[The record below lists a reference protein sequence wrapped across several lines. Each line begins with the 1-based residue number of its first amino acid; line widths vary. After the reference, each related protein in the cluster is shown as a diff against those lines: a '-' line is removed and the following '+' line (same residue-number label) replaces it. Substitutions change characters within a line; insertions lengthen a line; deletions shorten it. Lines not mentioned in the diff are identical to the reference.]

1 MIVVKTKKGV
11 QKIDLKNVKRY
22 KQEVEEV
29 LKDEKLLEESL
40 YEFIKS
46 MPFDKVYTFTGEV
59 TKEELL
65 KEIEHKTEKYR
76 HMLEVYRKMLE
87 EMVHG

>member
-1 MIVVKTKKGV
+1 MIVIKTKKGLMKV
-11 QKIDLKNVKRY
+11 DLKNIKRY

-46 MPFDKVYTFTGEV
+46 MPFEKLYTFTGEI
-59 TKEELL
+59 TKEEIL

-76 HMLEVYRKMLE
+76 HMLEAYRKMLE
-87 EMVHG
+87 EMMRG

>member
-1 MIVVKTKKGV
+1 MIIVKTRKGI
-11 QKIDLKNVKRY
+11 QRIDLKNIKKY

-46 MPFDKVYTFTGEV
+46 MPFSKVYTFTGEV

-76 HMLEVYRKMLE
+76 HMLKAYRKMLE
-87 EMVHG
+87 EMIRG

>member
-11 QKIDLKNVKRY
+11 QRIDLRELKKHRDV
-22 KQEVEEV
+22 VEEV

-46 MPFDKVYTFTGEV
+46 MPFEKIYTFTGEV

-65 KEIEHKTEKYR
+65 KEIEHKTARYR
-76 HMLEVYRKMLE
+76 YMLETYRKLLE
-87 EMVHG
+87 EMTRG